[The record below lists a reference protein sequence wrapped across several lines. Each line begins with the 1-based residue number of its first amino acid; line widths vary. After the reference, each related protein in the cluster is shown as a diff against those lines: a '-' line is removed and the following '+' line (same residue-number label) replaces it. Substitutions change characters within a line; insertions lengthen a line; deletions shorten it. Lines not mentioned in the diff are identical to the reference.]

1 MSWGTG
7 RRLALTVLGPCL
19 LAAAT
24 VGCSTVSVP
33 PEPAPTPARQT
44 PAAQVVSLT
53 NARRA
58 AAGCGSLSSQSQ
70 LTRAAQLHADDM
82 AANDYFSHTSPDGRA
97 PWDRARAQG
106 FTGRGIGENIA
117 RGYPSARAVV
127 DGWIGSAGHRANI
140 ENCAYR
146 YIGVG
151 YDAGTRTWVQ
161 LFGT

>member
-1 MSWGTG
+1 MPAGGRDRRLLDG
-7 RRLALTVLGPCL
+7 RR
-19 LAAAT
+19 AARRR
-24 VGCSTVSVP
+24 
-33 PEPAPTPARQT
+33 AR
-44 PAAQVVSLT
+44 PSAGAGFSLT

-58 AAGCGSLSSQSQ
+58 AAGCGALSSQSQ
-70 LTRAAQLHADDM
+70 LTRAAQVHADDM
-82 AANDYFSHTSPDGRA
+82 AANDYFSHTGRDARA

-117 RGYPSARAVV
+117 RGYASARAVV
-127 DGWIGSAGHRANI
+127 DGWIDSPGHRANI

-151 YDAGTRTWVQ
+151 YHAGTRTWVQ